1 VFYLLMFELDNL
13 RRDDAERFDQGECML
28 TDKFRLDERVA
39 LITGAG
45 KGIGRGI
52 ALAFA
57 EMGADLILTSRTE
70 EELTVLQS
78 ECEALGAS
86 VMTFT
91 ADITDEHALHDLI
104 GSVSQR
110 FRCIDILINNAGA
123 PGKGYGPLA
132 KIDRARFAH
141 TVELNLTSA
150 YTLTHLALPLLQ
162 ASRGATIVN
171 VSSALAWM
179 VDQNFAAYGAAKAGV
194 NQMTKILAYELA
206 PKIRVN
212 AIAPGAV
219 ETPSTAFI
227 VHNDAMREAT
237 TRWIPLRR
245 MGQPEDIALAAL
257 YLASDAS
264 AFVSGKVLEVDG
276 GMAALPGSAIEANL
290 AE

>member
-1 VFYLLMFELDNL
+1 
-13 RRDDAERFDQGECML
+13 ML

-57 EMGADLILTSRTE
+57 EMGADLVLTSRTE
-70 EELTVLQS
+70 SELSTLQS
-78 ECEALGAS
+78 ECEDLGAT
-86 VMTFT
+86 VLTYT
-91 ADITDEHALHDLI
+91 AEITDEQAMETLVAQ
-104 GSVSQR
+104 VSQR
-110 FRCIDILINNAGA
+110 FGRIDILINNAGA

-162 ASRGATIVN
+162 ASRCATIVN

-206 PKIRVN
+206 PEIRVN

-227 VHNDAMREAT
+227 VQNAAMREAT

-276 GMAALPGSAIEANL
+276 GMAALPGSAIEANI